1 MSKSKSFL
9 GYKITY
15 FIEHFTKKNVEN
27 TKPLL
32 VRVLWCYLLI
42 KNKII
47 LITQLQK
54 YQKFQSVPR
63 LKAVLGIRGLK

>member
-15 FIEHFTKKNVEN
+15 FIEHFTKKNV
-27 TKPLL
+27 KPLL

-63 LKAVLGIRGLK
+63 LKAVLDIRGLK